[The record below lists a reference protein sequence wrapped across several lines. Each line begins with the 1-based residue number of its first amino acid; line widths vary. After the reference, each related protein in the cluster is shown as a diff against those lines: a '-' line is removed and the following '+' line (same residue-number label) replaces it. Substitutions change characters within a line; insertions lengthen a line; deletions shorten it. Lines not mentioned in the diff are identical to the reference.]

1 MSERRPIWA
10 ARRFVKTWATL
21 TNAHREKVIE
31 FLIVFPDLTRKRK
44 SHRSDCARENTKP
57 LPSVI
62 YNPLSAPSE
71 PPCEKVPSLKLR
83 GSDLME
89 SPHSHSGFG
98 LKRLRGTF
106 FYEARLDLRWRLIL
120 RMSPEEIVL
129 FAVMDHDQVRRL

>member
-1 MSERRPIWA
+1 MT
-10 ARRFVKTWATL
+10 ARACVMQAPSL
-21 TNAHREKVIE
+21 
-31 FLIVFPDLTRKRK
+31 PRKRK
-44 SHRSDCARENTKP
+44 SQRSDCAIGNAKP
-57 LPSVI
+57 LSSVI
-62 YNPLSAPSE
+62 YNLLSAPSV

-98 LKRLRGTF
+98 LRRLRGTF

-129 FAVMDHDQVRRL
+129 FDVMNHDQVRRL

>member
-31 FLIVFPDLTRKRK
+31 FLIAFP
-44 SHRSDCARENTKP
+44 
-57 LPSVI
+57 
-62 YNPLSAPSE
+62 
-71 PPCEKVPSLKLR
+71 
-83 GSDLME
+83 DLME
-89 SPHSHSGFG
+89 SPHLHSGFG
-98 LKRLRGTF
+98 LRRLQGTF

-129 FAVMDHDQVRRL
+129 FDVMNHDPMRRL